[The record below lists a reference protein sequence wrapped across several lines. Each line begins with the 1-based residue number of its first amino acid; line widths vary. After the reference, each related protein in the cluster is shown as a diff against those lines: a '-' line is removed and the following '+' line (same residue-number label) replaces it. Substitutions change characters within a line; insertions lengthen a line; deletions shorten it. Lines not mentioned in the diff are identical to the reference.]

1 MPVKR
6 VFLQAACGHTFSK
19 YQDFKYLITYMYIY
33 TGLPTK
39 NKTLDTN
46 VRITKF
52 VHLITLAL

>member
-1 MPVKR
+1 
-6 VFLQAACGHTFSK
+6 
-19 YQDFKYLITYMYIY
+19 MYIY

-52 VHLITLAL
+52 VHLITGWLFKNANLFWL